1 MLKSFPRQYHGVLK
15 LLGSGVRF
23 TILESQIDLSTLASY
38 HVTIILILFSP
49 GKPSVF
55 PSSSQKSQLHRI

>member
-23 TILESQIDLSTLASY
+23 TILESQIHHFQLCDCGYIPKPPGAVSVSSVTL
-38 HVTIILILFSP
+38 
-49 GKPSVF
+49 G
-55 PSSSQKSQLHRI
+55 